1 MVAYI
6 EVLKALVLVLC
17 GQRIKEPQRRLCI
30 RNFRGKTFWAK
41 FYLLS
46 PSPPR
51 HLPGPRDNKTAPH
64 SCYCDE
70 TSSPPTTT
78 NSTSSPP
85 SPTIFPLRQTKC
97 WAVETPYPRVNPIQS
112 KVPPGKTTGCPKKVF
127 LKAKWPQCMID
138 VCKQAGCTYFQPACN
153 HLSIM
158 QWGLLAFR
166 EVLILGHPVCMYMSS
181 RWKVWKWLI
190 YHKFNKICP
199 FQFSLN
205 WPVIIEYDSKFLNKI
220 FLSG

>member
-1 MVAYI
+1 MFCFVRASTEIVRMGKIFQTIFREKSKFKDYQKFGVIYWESTVVSFWIPNVCPILVIGLFGLYCFLRQEHQAIHCSWRKKSFKKSKFESLFKTPMVAYI

-78 NSTSSPP
+78 NSTSS
-85 SPTIFPLRQTKC
+85 TIVNYFNSQTDQ
-97 WAVETPYPRVNPIQS
+97 VLSGGNTTPESKSNPIQS
-112 KVPPGKTTGCPKKVF
+112 PT
-127 LKAKWPQCMID
+127 
-138 VCKQAGCTYFQPACN
+138 
-153 HLSIM
+153 
-158 QWGLLAFR
+158 R
-166 EVLILGHPVCMYMSS
+166 
-181 RWKVWKWLI
+181 
-190 YHKFNKICP
+190 
-199 FQFSLN
+199 
-205 WPVIIEYDSKFLNKI
+205 
-220 FLSG
+220 

>member
-6 EVLKALVLVLC
+6 EVLKGLVLVLC

-85 SPTIFPLRQTKC
+85 SPTIFPLRQSWVLSGGNT
-97 WAVETPYPRVNPIQS
+97 TPESKSNPIQS
-112 KVPPGKTTGCPKKVF
+112 PTRWNYKVSLKKVF
-127 LKAKWPQCMID
+127 FWKPRGLNTWLMFISRLD
-138 VCKQAGCTYFQPACN
+138 VYTSIL
-153 HLSIM
+153 LSC
-158 QWGLLAFR
+158 W
-166 EVLILGHPVCMYMSS
+166 
-181 RWKVWKWLI
+181 
-190 YHKFNKICP
+190 
-199 FQFSLN
+199 
-205 WPVIIEYDSKFLNKI
+205 
-220 FLSG
+220 